1 MTRTQLGFGRGAL
14 TRRFG
19 GRAAALALLASIA
32 TPATTAPTP
41 VIPAPAVVRAT
52 PALWKIRD
60 ADTTIYLFGTFHSL
74 DGRTVWF
81 NNRVRAAFDSSGELV
96 LETIVPESPVAVRAA
111 GQGQMTDVGA
121 DGSRKLK
128 PFIAETQQAMDQG
141 RSLGLSVEHGADTV
155 LRRVAEDSG
164 KTVGGLEKF
173 EDQLGTLARI
183 PASPANDAAAAAP
196 SPVTMNDLLA
206 AWTNGNTG
214 AFATM
219 LAGFEA
225 NAPTAYRM
233 LITDRNA
240 RWGQWIADRLERPGT
255 VFVAVGSGH
264 LAGKDS
270 VQSWLA
276 ARGIE
281 ATRVG

>member
-1 MTRTQLGFGRGAL
+1 MARTRFGLGRGAP
-14 TRRFG
+14 TRRLVQG
-19 GRAAALALLASIA
+19 AAALGLLASIA
-32 TPATTAPTP
+32 APAATAPTP
-41 VIPAPAVVRAT
+41 VIPAPSLVRAT
-52 PALWKIRD
+52 PALWEVRD

-81 NNRVRAAFDSSGELV
+81 NNRVRSAFDSSGELV
-96 LETIVPESPVAVRAA
+96 LETIVPESPAAVRAA
-111 GQGQMTDVGA
+111 GQDQVTEIGA

-128 PFIAETQQAMDQG
+128 PFIAGTRQAMDQG
-141 RSLGLSVEHGADTV
+141 RSLGLSVEHGADSV

-164 KTVGGLEKF
+164 KSVGGLEKF

-183 PASPANDAAAAAP
+183 PASPANDHAAAAP
-196 SPVTMNDLLA
+196 LPVTMNDLLV
-206 AWTNGNTG
+206 AWTNGNTD
-214 AFATM
+214 AFSSM
-219 LAGFEA
+219 LAGFES
-225 NAPTAYRM
+225 NAPAAYRI
-233 LITDRNA
+233 LIADRNA

-270 VQSWLA
+270 VQRWLA

-281 ATRVG
+281 TTRVG